1 MLRAVIFD
9 MDGVIVD
16 SEPLHHKAYQKMFD
30 DYGLQV
36 SNSMY
41 ESFTGKVTLAICE
54 KLCTTFNLKLTPETL
69 INRKREHFNIL
80 FEQIQLLALHHYLLK
95 KMNLSHSYRRSH
107 YHHLRALSLL
117 RYHHKFRFWQ
127 R

>member
-30 DYGLQV
+30 DFGLEV

-41 ESFTGKVTLAICE
+41 ESFTGKATLAICE

-69 INRKREHFNIL
+69 INQNESIL
-80 FEQIQLLALHHYLLK
+80 IFSSNRIKILILLMEFA
-95 KMNLSHSYRRSH
+95 N
-107 YHHLRALSLL
+107 
-117 RYHHKFRFWQ
+117 
-127 R
+127 